1 MGFNMTNTLYN
12 SFHNYISVFQ
22 LLIEKLQE
30 NKSEKKGECLKLK
43 VSEQKQLLFVV
54 NEAEGKREF
63 EDVLKV
69 TESEFPNY
77 NEWGVGKHHIHNFF
91 CNSGFYVN
99 LFKSEKL
106 NPDKLY
112 DSYCKEFQKKSYN
125 IKLLAMM
132 EFVDFAEESMDFG
145 SFQIRKFSTK
155 ELNTILR
162 NEINEIFYPGAYI
175 DVTELNKL
183 EKYYFICLSGPC
195 DLVRQDRWIYPSGVP
210 ESVQRNYI
218 EYPKPLETI
227 LKYLILFEWKQT
239 PDGWLVHTVSTLI
252 FP

>member
-1 MGFNMTNTLYN
+1 
-12 SFHNYISVFQ
+12 
-22 LLIEKLQE
+22 
-30 NKSEKKGECLKLK
+30 
-43 VSEQKQLLFVV
+43 
-54 NEAEGKREF
+54 
-63 EDVLKV
+63 
-69 TESEFPNY
+69 
-77 NEWGVGKHHIHNFF
+77 
-91 CNSGFYVN
+91 
-99 LFKSEKL
+99 
-106 NPDKLY
+106 
-112 DSYCKEFQKKSYN
+112 
-125 IKLLAMM
+125 MM

>member
-1 MGFNMTNTLYN
+1 
-12 SFHNYISVFQ
+12 
-22 LLIEKLQE
+22 E
-30 NKSEKKGECLKLK
+30 GE
-43 VSEQKQLLFVV
+43 
-54 NEAEGKREF
+54 REF
-63 EDVLKV
+63 EDIIKV
-69 TESEFPNY
+69 TESEFPDY

-99 LFKSEKL
+99 LFKGEEL

-162 NEINEIFYPGAYI
+162 NEINGIFYPRAYI
-175 DVTELNKL
+175 DKNELNKL
-183 EKYYFICLSGPC
+183 EKYYFIYLSAPC
-195 DLVRQDRWIYPSGVP
+195 NTVRTSRKIYPSGALKP
-210 ESVQRNYI
+210 VQRNYI
-218 EYPKPLETI
+218 EYPKSLETI
-227 LKYLILFEWKQT
+227 LKYLILFEWKHT
-239 PDGWLVHTVSTLI
+239 PSGWMASSPGFNFNIPVILQISESLLESPTNIPS
-252 FP
+252 